1 MNGDFPI
8 PAFKI
13 AKKHHEFANG
23 QSQSSQTE
31 FGRDKT
37 GRKKPKNGKHSRK
50 LGFHGFDKKNLTTNN
65 LQTVIFATYGLIIFG
80 IDPIYNLRNDF

>member
-1 MNGDFPI
+1 MN
-8 PAFKI
+8 
-13 AKKHHEFANG
+13 
-23 QSQSSQTE
+23 SQTVSHKAVRPSSA
-31 FGRDKT
+31 GQNWP
-37 GRKKPKNGKHSRK
+37 KKPKNGKHSRK